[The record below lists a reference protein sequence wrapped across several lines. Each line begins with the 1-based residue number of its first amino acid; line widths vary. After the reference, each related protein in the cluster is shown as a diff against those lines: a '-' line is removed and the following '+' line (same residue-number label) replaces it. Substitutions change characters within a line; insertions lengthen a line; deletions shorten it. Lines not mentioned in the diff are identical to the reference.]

1 MQHLLGRAVWD
12 PNLLRDELRSYVLD
26 YLADDN
32 VIAVLDETGCLKK
45 GCHDPKNLGHSKC

>member
-1 MQHLLGRAVWD
+1 VQHLLGRAVWD